1 LIKYDGKQLIR
12 IFAQATRADGHE
24 TRAGFEFPLTLANAK
39 SVSDYPTI
47 LGGGMVSGV
56 GWHTATQY
64 SLAMSSDLAA
74 VPVVVKGIWRPH
86 VFTSAAGTRIS
97 EYEVLIDPNIHGL
110 DRGIVV
116 AEGVGSLFR
125 NLSID
130 TTKLANGTHRLFFRA
145 GSTVAKGTN
154 SGVLVIPFTVQ
165 N

>member
-1 LIKYDGKQLIR
+1 
-12 IFAQATRADGHE
+12 
-24 TRAGFEFPLTLANAK
+24 
-39 SVSDYPTI
+39 
-47 LGGGMVSGV
+47 M
-56 GWHTATQY
+56 
-64 SLAMSSDLAA
+64 
-74 VPVVVKGIWRPH
+74 KGIWTPH
-86 VFTSAAGTRIS
+86 VFTWAAGTPIT

-130 TTKLANGTHRLFFRA
+130 TTKLGLANGTHRLFFRA
-145 GSTVAKGTN
+145 GSKVAKGTN